1 MSEEKP
7 DEKTTSERYYGPFD
21 SESIDAALHNRG
33 KGATMSITFRLDKD
47 SIDLNNA
54 YERFCDY
61 TTIES
66 MSLGDFHDF
75 NSELYLLITKHK
87 NMEFFIDMFN
97 KLIFEKCENP
107 LNSCKMLVTRCY
119 DILDNLLYC
128 GGDSNPI
135 VAERK
140 INEAITLLEGK
151 YNTLF
156 WEANQH
162 LLPIESRP
170 PYRIGPLP

>member
-21 SESIDAALHNRG
+21 FESIDAALHNRG
-33 KGATMSITFRLDKD
+33 KGATMSITFPLNKYI
-47 SIDLNNA
+47 IDLFNA
-54 YERFCDY
+54 YERFYDY
-61 TTIES
+61 ITMEPMT
-66 MSLGDFHDF
+66 LDDF

-87 NMEFFIDMFN
+87 NMELFIDMFN
-97 KLIFEKCENP
+97 KLIFENHKNP
-107 LNSCKMLVTRCY
+107 LNCCKILVTRCY
-119 DILDNLLYC
+119 DILDNLMYY
-128 GGDSNPI
+128 GGDANPI
-135 VAERK
+135 VAERI
-140 INEAITLLEGK
+140 INDAIKVLEGK

-162 LLPIESRP
+162 LLPIESHP